1 MGYGPKWHN
10 LTNSGC
16 QISILRVCGPKWYL
30 GTSSRAAGVFSSFLK
45 KEEGMNRL
53 RFNNGYIIREIVS
66 TQKNQRDSTDR
77 ICIIAYVN
85 TNQR

>member
-1 MGYGPKWHN
+1 MD
-10 LTNSGC
+10 LSG
-16 QISILRVCGPKWYL
+16 ILGQVRVPLVYL
-30 GTSSRAAGVFSSFLK
+30 ALSLK

>member
-1 MGYGPKWHN
+1 MDLSGILGQVRGP
-10 LTNSGC
+10 L
-16 QISILRVCGPKWYL
+16 VYL
-30 GTSSRAAGVFSSFLK
+30 ALSLK

-77 ICIIAYVN
+77 ICIIAYVS